1 MKKILLM
8 MLLTFTTMASA
19 DEGRY
24 TMISASESGY
34 SMWVLDS
41 DQGRVKHCYMEGLRS
56 EDKVIRCKKWKDL
69 NED

>member
-56 EDKVIRCKKWKDL
+56 EDRVIRCKKWKDL

>member
-24 TMISASESGY
+24 TMISASSNGV

-56 EDKVIRCKKWKDL
+56 EDRVIRCKKWKDL

>member
-8 MLLTFTTMASA
+8 MLLTFTTIAHA

-24 TMISASESGY
+24 TMISASTNGV

-41 DQGRVKHCYMEGLRS
+41 EKGKVKHCYMDGIRFEN
-56 EDKVIRCKKWKDL
+56 KVIHCQKWKDL
-69 NED
+69 NEE